1 MQNSLTL
8 LLLSFF
14 FKVEALGSSF
24 PVVQHPALL
33 LLLLLAEKPAQG
45 LILVGVRGE
54 WLSGAPCCSHAEL
67 HLATDIQLL
76 VLGMRMGEAGLKSLS
91 SCSTLEVLSERGMR
105 PG

>member
-1 MQNSLTL
+1 MQNSLTF

-33 LLLLLAEKPAQG
+33 LLLLAEKSPQN
-45 LILVGVRGE
+45 LILVCVGGE
-54 WLSGAPCCSHAEL
+54 WLSGAPCCSHEEL
-67 HLATDIQLL
+67 HFATDIQLL
-76 VLGMRMGEAGLKSLS
+76 VLGMRMGEAGLHLRS
-91 SCSTLEVLSERGMR
+91 SHSTLEVLSERGLR